1 MSIWDIWGLN
11 SLERYCNAH
20 RSVRGGC
27 MHCESNECIVLRLLG
42 EYPGSEWS
50 DRLVVKVRDELMRER
65 RTFKKEV
72 AYV

>member
-1 MSIWDIWGLN
+1 
-11 SLERYCNAH
+11 
-20 RSVRGGC
+20 

-42 EYPGSEWS
+42 DYPGSEWS

-65 RTFKKEV
+65 RTSKKEV